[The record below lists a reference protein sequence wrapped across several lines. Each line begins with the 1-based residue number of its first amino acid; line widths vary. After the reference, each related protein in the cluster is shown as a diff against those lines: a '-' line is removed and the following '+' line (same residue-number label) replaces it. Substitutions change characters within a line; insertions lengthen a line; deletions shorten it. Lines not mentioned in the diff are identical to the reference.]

1 MNTKSGGAN
10 VVQIALIF
18 VCFAASLTLI
28 IVLIAVST
36 RSVEGYGGAVSTR
49 SVEGYGGAVSI
60 QKSELFSN
68 ELLGVVAQSGMTL
81 HVPTVRQAAINPNVT
96 RIIANKINVADMVVE
111 PKHIEKA
118 NKYHDTFNK
127 HKDERHGILRKLYD
141 ELGKPKTVDNWVRSC
156 ELAGINVRKKT
167 ITFSLDRESYD
178 KTVAMGFKTVLI
190 SNDKY
195 EEAGGSVE
203 FGDDNFSATM
213 FYKNAFIYDLL
224 SIVPENNYVLFQD
237 SDLIWFRD
245 PTEYLENNP
254 EDLQIMY
261 DGENP
266 LFKELYAN
274 TGFIFLR
281 NNQITR
287 SVMETALGN
296 TAYILSVRGH
306 QKIFNRILAHYAYHN
321 VLSLKVLPELTF
333 VNGHL
338 LSNTTGKLSDKLK
351 SNWKSEAYVMHYSW
365 TGNINDKFKKLN
377 NLGLNYIKDKQ

>member
-1 MNTKSGGAN
+1 MTVLHGQRIRRSRMTLGRSRIMQN
-10 VVQIALIF
+10 VLIF
-18 VCFAASLTLI
+18 LCFASFLTLL
-28 IVLIAVST
+28 IVLIVVS
-36 RSVEGYGGAVSTR
+36 V
-49 SVEGYGGAVSI
+49 
-60 QKSELFSN
+60 QKSELFGN
-68 ELLGVVAQSGMTL
+68 ELLGVVAQSGMKL
-81 HVPTVRQAAINPNVT
+81 EAEVRPAAINPNVT
-96 RIIANKINVADMVVE
+96 RMITDKINVSDMTVE
-111 PKHIEKA
+111 PKHVEKA
-118 NKYHDTFNK
+118 NKYHDTFNS
-127 HKDERHGILRKLYD
+127 HKDERLGILRKLYE
-141 ELGKPKTVDNWVRSC
+141 ELGNPKTVVTMFYCKRFFILFDNWVRSC

-167 ITFSLDRESYD
+167 ITFSLDQESYD
-178 KTVAMGFKTVLI
+178 KTVAMGFKSVLI

-195 EEAGGSVE
+195 EDAGGSVA
-203 FGDDNFSATM
+203 FGDDSFSATM

-224 SIVPENNYVLFQD
+224 STVPENNYVLFQD

-261 DGENP
+261 DGANH
-266 LFKELYAN
+266 LYKELYAN

-281 NNQITR
+281 NNKITR

-338 LSNTTGKLSDKLK
+338 ISNTTGKLSEKLN

-365 TGNINDKFKKLN
+365 TGNINDKFKKLDR
-377 NLGLNYIKDKQ
+377 LGLNHIKDKA